1 MAFVVTVFEKTDGTI
16 YRIVENNNF
25 IIINI
30 L

>member
-25 IIINI
+25 IINI

>member
-1 MAFVVTVFEKTDGTI
+1 MAFVVTVYEKTDGTI

-25 IIINI
+25 IINI

>member
-1 MAFVVTVFEKTDGTI
+1 MAFVVTVFAKTDGTI

-25 IIINI
+25 IINI